1 MSARPIINAAR
12 VPVLF
17 VMAMWLGFLLQH
29 LGFFQGCRG
38 AILPLNPQG
47 LSGVFTSPFLH
58 ANWEHLLSNSLP
70 AFALLY
76 LLYLF
81 YPTLATRILL
91 VGGTLSG
98 FSVWLLPLST
108 LSSRYELSC
117 TIGASGVI
125 YMLAFYLFFS
135 GVFRRNVQLMIVSAL
150 VALFFGGMVWGIFPE
165 EFFRQL
171 SAPSQISWESHL
183 SGAVVGIFLAAIYRK
198 YGERKK
204 KFIWEYP
211 NYYSEKDDR
220 LWQEYREKHP
230 EDFAELPKPP
240 RITEWDRLDEIR
252 QHSD

>member
-1 MSARPIINAAR
+1 MSARPIFNAAR
-12 VPVLF
+12 APVLF
-17 VMAMWLGFLLQH
+17 VMAIWLGFLLQN
-29 LGFFQGCRG
+29 LGFFEGCRG
-38 AILPLNPQG
+38 AIVPLSPQG
-47 LSGVFTSPFLH
+47 LSGIFLSPFLH
-58 ANWEHLLSNSLP
+58 GSWEHLLSNSLP

-81 YPTLATRILL
+81 YPVLATRIFLT
-91 VGGTLSG
+91 GGTLTG
-98 FSVWLLPLST
+98 LCVWLLPLSWLNT
-108 LSSRYELSC
+108 HYTLSC

-125 YMLAFYLFFS
+125 YMLAFFLFFS
-135 GVFRRNVQLMIVSAL
+135 GVFRRNARLMIVSAL
-150 VALFFGGMVWGIFPE
+150 IALFFGGMVWGIFPE
-165 EFFRQL
+165 EFFRHL

-183 SGAVVGIFLAAIYRK
+183 SGAVVGILLAWVYRK
-198 YGERKK
+198 QGEKKK

-252 QHSD
+252 NND